1 MPTTRPK
8 EKKERSLGVRL
19 FLKAERCNSPK
30 CVTVRRAY
38 RPGIHGKKR
47 RRNPSEYGQQ
57 LMEKQ
62 RMKTSYGLR
71 EAQFGKIVHKA
82 FSKGGNIGETILDIL
97 ERQLFNAVFRL
108 GLAPSR
114 FVARQFISHGHFM
127 VNGKKVSIPSCAVKV
142 GDVIS
147 IKPAS
152 KQLLIFK
159 DLPDIMK
166 KYEPPHWLDVDKEKL
181 EGRIKSLPRDIET
194 GFDINLIIDYY
205 SK

>member
-62 RMKTSYGLR
+62 RIKTSYGLR

-82 FSKGGNIGETILDIL
+82 FSKGGNIGEAILDIL

-127 VNGKKVSIPSCAVKV
+127 VNGKKVSISSYAVKV

-147 IKPAS
+147 IKPTS

-166 KYEPPHWLDVDKEKL
+166 KYEPPQWLDVDKEKL

>member
-1 MPTTRPK
+1 MPTIRPK
-8 EKKERSLGVRL
+8 EKKERSLGVKL

-30 CVTVRRAY
+30 CVMVRRAY

-47 RRNPSEYGQQ
+47 RRTPSEYGQQ

-62 RMKTSYGLR
+62 RIKTSYGLR
-71 EAQFGKIVHKA
+71 EAQFSKIVYKA
-82 FSKGGNIGETILDIL
+82 FSKGGGIGETILDIL
-97 ERQLFNAVFRL
+97 ERQLFNVVFRL
-108 GLAPSR
+108 GFASSR
-114 FVARQFISHGHFM
+114 FIARQFVSHGHFL
-127 VNGKKVSIPSCAVKV
+127 VNGKKVSISSYAVRV

-159 DLPDIMK
+159 DLSDNIK
-166 KYEPPHWLDVDKEKL
+166 KYEPPHWLAVDKEKL